1 MDYRRYCFRREEY
14 IRYGLEAAGLSMVI
28 AFCFYN
34 SPVALI
40 LEIPVAFWYFREKRK
55 KLSERRKEALK
66 LQFKDAVQGMAAALA
81 AGYSV
86 ENAVRET
93 GRDLRMIYEENADMV
108 QELAAMQ
115 RRMDS
120 NQTLEEAM
128 RDFAER
134 SGIPEAETF
143 AEIFTVGKRSGGDLI
158 EIMEDTDRKSVV

>member
-40 LEIPVAFWYFREKRK
+40 LGIPVAFWYFREKRK
-55 KLSERRKEALK
+55 KLSERRKAALK

-86 ENAVRET
+86 
-93 GRDLRMIYEENADMV
+93 
-108 QELAAMQ
+108 
-115 RRMDS
+115 
-120 NQTLEEAM
+120 
-128 RDFAER
+128 
-134 SGIPEAETF
+134 
-143 AEIFTVGKRSGGDLI
+143 
-158 EIMEDTDRKSVV
+158 

>member
-40 LEIPVAFWYFREKRK
+40 LGIPVAFWYFREKRK
-55 KLSERRKEALK
+55 KLSERRKAAVK

-108 QELAAMQ
+108 QELAAMSFCYEKSPYISASDFYYDEYSRNVDEGVRCAW
-115 RRMDS
+115 RR
-120 NQTLEEAM
+120 
-128 RDFAER
+128 
-134 SGIPEAETF
+134 
-143 AEIFTVGKRSGGDLI
+143 V
-158 EIMEDTDRKSVV
+158 